1 MAELISKLNFLDDED
16 RDMPPGL
23 GSNPFEDP
31 DDYPQDPGD
40 PLEPPDLNPF
50 GEPEDEGR
58 TPGRPPVDLW
68 WAKVCICSNT
78 VQ

>member
-16 RDMPPGL
+16 HDTPPGS

-40 PLEPPDLNPF
+40 SLEPPDLNPF

-58 TPGRPPVDLW
+58 TSAHEPVDLCS
-68 WAKVCICSNT
+68 ARVCICSNA
-78 VQ
+78 V